1 MPVCSSLAAH
11 THGSGHK
18 RIFREDRFVY
28 LWVTVKRMS
37 GSCQENRFT
46 ADYAS
51 FRQRLDAVLRTLDV
65 KQVRGFL
72 IAKRQ
77 WSPGTPA
84 DPEFAM
90 WMVATQCRLVYTF
103 SLITHFAR

>member
-28 LWVTVKRMS
+28 LGVRVKRMS

-46 ADYAS
+46 RAFHEESEPHLVVKGADGKI
-51 FRQRLDAVLRTLDV
+51 VGEWHKHPT
-65 KQVRGFL
+65 
-72 IAKRQ
+72 
-77 WSPGTPA
+77 
-84 DPEFAM
+84 
-90 WMVATQCRLVYTF
+90 
-103 SLITHFAR
+103 

>member
-28 LWVTVKRMS
+28 LGVTVKRMS

-46 ADYAS
+46 RAFLEASEPHLVVKGADGKIIKEWHKHP
-51 FRQRLDAVLRTLDV
+51 T
-65 KQVRGFL
+65 
-72 IAKRQ
+72 
-77 WSPGTPA
+77 
-84 DPEFAM
+84 
-90 WMVATQCRLVYTF
+90 
-103 SLITHFAR
+103 